1 MHVLGCV
8 RMSIRR
14 NTSLLPHQI
23 SLSESPLC
31 HFLSLSHSLGRAEQ
45 LKQAA
50 SVTTYSILLQENAS
64 KILRAIVILNNLKC
78 LFCESRAGRLN
89 GPSDAGI
96 RSYTDSF
103 TDVLFN
109 TLAHAHRHTSTH
121 SRNIINYVCPE
132 IRLSGQTERQR
143 QRNASPVFSLERWRD
158 G

>member
-1 MHVLGCV
+1 MHVWGCV
-8 RMSIRR
+8 RMSI
-14 NTSLLPHQI
+14 LIPHQI

-31 HFLSLSHSLGRAEQ
+31 HFLSLSLALTWKSRAEQ

-50 SVTTYSILLQENAS
+50 SVTTYNILLQENAS

-121 SRNIINYVCPE
+121 SRDIINYICPG